1 MNWLQGWTDSGLTW
15 STNSQTHMHSDSC
28 AVTRAENGVPASDDV
43 TTRNNR
49 SFQHRLQ
56 VSLGV
61 LLVMA
66 GLVFFVT
73 MGSYTILIGLAIVF
87 LGLLILIR
95 AFCVVIKSSHVAVP
109 GHFLLHPR
117 TGTRYT
123 HHQAI
128 AVQRRLD
135 RIRRA
140 TAEDH
145 STVQMP
151 PASDASPQSQP
162 ATPPPWQ
169 MEPPPSYET
178 VMKTTIAVN
187 QL

>member
-1 MNWLQGWTDSGLTW
+1 MLVKSVYGACSMRKSMYVFTLLFGCFMCRMVCDPSFGSARIWTDSRAGLTLVLRSTW

-28 AVTRAENGVPASDDV
+28 AVTRAENGVPASDDIA
-43 TTRNNR
+43 TRNNR
-49 SFQHRLQ
+49 SFHHRLQ

-128 AVQRRLD
+128 AVQR
-135 RIRRA
+135 
-140 TAEDH
+140 
-145 STVQMP
+145 
-151 PASDASPQSQP
+151 
-162 ATPPPWQ
+162 
-169 MEPPPSYET
+169 
-178 VMKTTIAVN
+178 
-187 QL
+187 